1 MRGPFSKVQGM
12 RAGLPSLG
20 LGMGSVCLLGP
31 LKTKGLTLVFVGRQ
45 RSVAIPVEAFG
56 HHSPGF
62 ESFRG
67 SFPAP
72 LTSLLQAFS
81 SYPSRK
87 WCREGHLTS
96 CMPGYFMLQAR
107 EEKTLVLSNSMLVE
121 KRDQNPRPHLHCQYS

>member
-1 MRGPFSKVQGM
+1 M
-12 RAGLPSLG
+12 
-20 LGMGSVCLLGP
+20 
-31 LKTKGLTLVFVGRQ
+31 
-45 RSVAIPVEAFG
+45 AIPVEAFG
-56 HHSPGF
+56 HHSPGL

-81 SYPSRK
+81 SCPSRK

-107 EEKTLVLSNSMLVE
+107 EKKTLVLSNSMLVE
-121 KRDQNPRPHLHCQYS
+121 KRDKNPRSHLHCQYS